1 MRIFLA
7 GASGVLGVRLVPLL
21 VSAGHIVAGMTR
33 SEQKASRLRSLGAE
47 PVLCDVF
54 ELDAL
59 IAAVTGF
66 QPDAIMDQLTDLPDE
81 AAEVSRFRVRN
92 DRIRVEGIKNLLA
105 AAAAADARRTVSQSI
120 AWEHPN
126 DAARAAVED
135 HEHAVLSADGVVVR
149 YGQLYGPDTFYPDEP
164 PPPPR
169 IQIDEAARR
178 TIPALDA
185 APKSILVIAEAS
197 AATRL

>member
-185 APKSILVIAEAS
+185 APKSVLVLAEDSPAS
-197 AATRL
+197 QA